1 MTRQKEDSRA
11 AGFKSGD
18 AGTDDIWL
26 AAREANGMTEFTG
39 FENLTLEA
47 PVHTLFVDG
56 EVADSASDSDVMF
69 VTKQTPFYAESGG
82 QAGDKGTATFP
93 IGIVTITDVL
103 KKAGDLHVHIGSLK
117 GSMAKGDT
125 AQLSVNPDNRKRTM
139 ANHSATHIMHEALRR
154 VLGEHVTQ
162 KGQMVDG
169 ERIRFDISHGAA
181 ISREE
186 VAKVEDEVNRVV
198 LQNHKVTPETMKLDE
213 AMDKGVMALFGEK
226 YGDDVRVLPIGKA
239 FDDEEKSYS
248 VELCGGTHVD
258 RTGDIA
264 LFKIVSEGAVAAG
277 IRRVEAVTGEAAR
290 QYLETQASFT
300 RAAADK
306 LKAKPEDVPAR
317 IEALMAERKKL
328 EKELSEAKKAL
339 ALGGSGGSA
348 AKAEEINGVKFIG
361 GVLDGVSGKDLR
373 AMLNDQLSAIGSG
386 IVGFVAKDGEKV
398 AVAVAVTNDLT
409 GTYNAATL
417 VNAGAE
423 KVGGRGGGK
432 PGMAQAGGNNVAGA
446 DDALAAIKA
455 AI

>member
-1 MTRQKEDSRA
+1 
-11 AGFKSGD
+11 
-18 AGTDDIWL
+18 
-26 AAREANGMTEFTG
+26 
-39 FENLTLEA
+39 
-47 PVHTLFVDG
+47 
-56 EVADSASDSDVMF
+56 MF

-82 QAGDKGTATFP
+82 QAGDKGVAIFP
-93 IGIVTITDVL
+93 KGKVIISDVL
-103 KKAGDLHVHIGSLK
+103 KKAGDLHVHIGKLTGEIS
-117 GSMAKGDT
+117 SGDV
-125 AQLSVNPDNRKRTM
+125 AQLSVDPDNRKRTM

-154 VLGEHVTQ
+154 ILGEHVTQ

-181 ISREE
+181 ISRDEL
-186 VAKVEDEVNRVV
+186 AKVEDQVNQVI
-198 LQNHKVTPETMKLDE
+198 LQNASASTQLMNPEAAMK
-213 AMDKGVMALFGEK
+213 AGAMALFGEK
-226 YGDDVRVLPIGKA
+226 YGDEVRVLSLGDPIDDDPKA
-239 FDDEEKSYS
+239 YS
-248 VELCGGTHVD
+248 VELCGGTHVE

-290 QYLETQASFT
+290 AFLETYAGYT
-300 RAAADK
+300 REAADK

-328 EKELSEAKKAL
+328 EKELSAAKKAL
-339 ALGGSGGSA
+339 ALGGSGGGA
-348 AKAEEINGVKFIG
+348 AKAEEINGVKFVG

-373 AMLNDQLSAIGSG
+373 AMLNDQLSSIGSG

-398 AVAVAVTNDLT
+398 AVAVAVTDDLT

-432 PGMAQAGGNNVAGA
+432 PGMAQAGGTNVAGA